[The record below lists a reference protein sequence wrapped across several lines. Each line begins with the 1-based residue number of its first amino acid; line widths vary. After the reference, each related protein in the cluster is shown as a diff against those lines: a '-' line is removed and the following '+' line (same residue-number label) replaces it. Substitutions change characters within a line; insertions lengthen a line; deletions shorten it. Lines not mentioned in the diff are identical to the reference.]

1 MAELVLVLEVM
12 VAAGTVVLEQVQ
24 ETLLELQTQ
33 VAVQVAVLFLL
44 QVVQV

>member
-12 VAAGTVVLEQVQ
+12 VAAVTVVLDQVQ
-24 ETLLELQTQ
+24 ETLLGMQTQ
-33 VAVQVAVLFLL
+33 VAVQVAVLLLL